1 MNPILLLV
9 FLSLLTYDNS
19 SFAKDD
25 ISLPTGFR
33 LETVASDLGLAT
45 GFSFADG
52 NRIFVTTKDGIV
64 LVVQDGVLQ
73 AEPFIDLT
81 DIVNDAGD
89 RGLTDI
95 AVHPDFPAKPYIF
108 VAYVYDPP
116 ELAGLG
122 GLGAPDTRGR
132 RVSRLT
138 RYTANANENY
148 NKVVPGSELH
158 IVGANSLF
166 DTMGTP
172 NLTRD
177 EGEVACMESGTFIAD
192 CLPSDDYSH
201 VVGSLLFAKDGSLYV
216 GNGDGATVAP
226 TPIPLTLRSLD
237 IDSMAGKIL
246 RVNPE
251 TGQGY
256 ADNPFYDGDPNSNR
270 SKVINYGLRN
280 PYGFT
285 IDPIS
290 NSLFMADTGWTSWE
304 ELNEGRGKNF
314 GWPCFEGGSGSSNR
328 QPVYA
333 GVCSSYLESQYNV
346 TPALF
351 AYKHGNK
358 GGAITG
364 VEIYQGENYPKKYKG
379 AVFFNDFVRSEVTVV
394 TLSDGQ
400 FQAANSFASEWP
412 GISKIRRGPDENLYF
427 MDIFSGTLS
436 RLAYGVD
443 ASQQPI
449 AKIEA
454 TPYYG
459 ELPLQVS
466 FSALA
471 SHDPTGRPLSYY
483 WTFGDG
489 GDSDLAAPQYVY
501 QTLGD
506 FQVTLEVTNSVGL
519 KSNAEFTVYAGK
531 APPQI
536 EFVSPSLNDHYKSGE
551 EVVFEAS
558 VNINGANIDSS
569 QVKIVWSAMVSEG
582 LEENISLEL
591 ESDFQGRFVFPEL
604 REDAHVSLCLLAT
617 LPDALAAERCL
628 LLEPLLAKVTLDSN
642 PSGLRLSLND
652 QEILTPHSKMLHVGS
667 RLTVTANDNK
677 GYTFDSWSNSQSKT
691 QSINVSEAGAT
702 ITAIFTKSGGGSGAF
717 GISFL
722 LILLGWLAPRK
733 RVVR

>member
-9 FLSLLTYDNS
+9 FLFLLTYDKFSVANE
-19 SFAKDD
+19 D

-33 LETVASDLGLAT
+33 LETVVSDLGLAT

-52 NRIFVTTKDGIV
+52 NRIFVTTKDGMV
-64 LVVQDGVLQ
+64 RVVQDGVLQ

-81 DIVNDAGD
+81 SIVNDAGD
-89 RGLTDI
+89 RGLTDV
-95 AVHPDFPAKPYIF
+95 AVHPDFPGKPYIF

-116 ELAGLG
+116 ELAGLS
-122 GLGAPDTRGR
+122 GLGSPDARGR
-132 RVSRLT
+132 RVSRIT
-138 RYTANANENY
+138 RYTANAQESF

-158 IVGANSLF
+158 MVGANSRF

-172 NLTRD
+172 NLIRD
-177 EGEVACMESGTFIAD
+177 EGEVACMEGDSFMAD

-201 VVGSLLFAKDGSLYV
+201 VIGSLLFANDGSLYV
-216 GNGDGATVAP
+216 GNGDGATVASSP
-226 TPIPLTLRSLD
+226 LPLTLRSLEL
-237 IDSMAGKIL
+237 DSMAGKIL

-251 TGQGY
+251 TGHGY

-304 ELNEGRGKNF
+304 ELNEGRGRNF

-333 GVCSSYLESQYNV
+333 GVCSSYLESQHSV

-351 AYKHGNK
+351 AYNHENK

-364 VEIYQGENYPKKYKG
+364 VEIYQGDSYPQQYKG
-379 AVFFNDFVRSEVTVV
+379 AIFFNDFVRSEVTVV

-400 FQAANSFASEWP
+400 FQGVNSFAAEWP

-459 ELPLQVS
+459 ELPLQVN
-466 FSALA
+466 FSASA
-471 SHDPTGRPLSYY
+471 SHDPSGRALSYY

-489 GDSDLAAPQYVY
+489 EDSDLAAPQHVY
-501 QTLGD
+501 QTAGD
-506 FQVTLEVTNSVGL
+506 FQVTLEITNSVGL
-519 KSNAEFTVYAGK
+519 KSNAELTVFAGK
-531 APPQI
+531 TPPQI
-536 EFVSPSLNDHYKSGE
+536 EFVRPSLNDHYKSGE
-551 EVVFEAS
+551 DVVFEAS
-558 VNINGANIDSS
+558 VSLNGADIDSS
-569 QVKIVWSAMVSEG
+569 QVKVVWSATVSEG
-582 LEENISLEL
+582 LEKNISLDL
-591 ESDFQGRFVFPEL
+591 ESDFQGRFLFPEL
-604 REDAHVSLCLLAT
+604 HKGTHISLCLLVTMA
-617 LPDALAAERCL
+617 DALTAERCIL
-628 LLEPLLAKVTLDSN
+628 LGPLLAKVSLDSR
-642 PSGLRLSLND
+642 PSGLKLSLND
-652 QEILTPHSKMLHVGS
+652 QEVVAPHSDMLHVGS
-667 RLTVTANDNK
+667 SVTVTANDNK
-677 GYTFDSWSNSQSKT
+677 GYSFGSWSNDKSKKQT
-691 QSINVSEAGAT
+691 LIVSESGVT
-702 ITAIFTKSGGGSGAF
+702 ITAVFAKSGGSGAL
-717 GISFL
+717 GL
-722 LILLGWLAPRK
+722 GLVLILLGRSKQRMRA
-733 RVVR
+733 